1 MPARAALL
9 PLLLGLSFCAPDET
23 VSGYAGAGSV
33 WRLEEMAGLP
43 APARVTLGFPAEGRI
58 EGQGPC
64 NAYRGRQTVPYPWF
78 QATDI
83 AATKRACP
91 DLAAEAGYLSL
102 LGEMTLAEVMGD
114 VLILSD
120 ETGRTLVFRRLG
132 G

>member
-1 MPARAALL
+1 MPARATLL

-23 VSGYAGAGSV
+23 ISGYAGAGSV
-33 WRLEEMAGLP
+33 WRLEEMAGAP
-43 APARVTLGFPAEGRI
+43 APAHVTLGFPAEGRI

-64 NAYRGRQTVPYPWF
+64 NGYRGGQAVPYPWF
-78 QATDI
+78 QVTEI

-91 DLAAEAGYLSL
+91 ELDAEAAYLRL
-102 LGEMTLAEVMGD
+102 LSEMTLAEVMGD

-120 ETGRTLVFRRLG
+120 ETGRSLVFRRTG